1 MTDFIVGSKTI
12 GTSLLPKTELNLI
25 KQEETLLQPV
35 TVDTMTPIEL
45 TPEQSAAITSVKDAI
60 DISKE
65 DIILTYGVEE
75 STKLSQI
82 TDKTLSQVSTRDM
95 GDVGQVI
102 TDLTVQLSTKN
113 TDDVKGLA
121 RLFSKTKNKLKSL
134 QIQYESAQKNIER
147 ISGVLENHQLNLIRN
162 NKDMTD
168 MKEANRENF
177 QRLSVYVDAGKLKI
191 KELNETELVTLTEKA
206 QSGEQSDVNALTE
219 FKNQL
224 DLFEKQ
230 IHDLDAVMSLSQ
242 AMAIQL
248 ETITNSNKGLIQ
260 KMNRSRNIMI
270 PAWKNYMVMAF
281 YGEQSKQALEADKQ
295 ATDKTNELLKQVGST
310 LRKTNVEIAEQNER
324 SVIDITTLESMTSD
338 IIASL
343 QDVENARIQGK
354 ANREAATARM
364 GELRESLKQ
373 QLIATSNSNKV

>member
-1 MTDFIVGSKTI
+1 MTGFIVGDKVVSPLI
-12 GTSLLPKTELNLI
+12 PDTEVELI
-25 KQEETLLQPV
+25 KKEDTLLKPV
-35 TVDTMTPIEL
+35 TLDTMTPIEL
-45 TPEQSAAITSVKDAI
+45 TDEQNAAIVDVKNAI
-60 DISKE
+60 DITSE
-65 DIILTYGVEE
+65 DTILSYGVEE

-95 GDVGQVI
+95 GDIGQVI
-102 TDLTVQLSTKN
+102 TDLTVQLSTDGIDN
-113 TDDVKGLA
+113 DAKGLA
-121 RLFSKTKNKLKSL
+121 RLFSRTKNKLKSL

-147 ISGVLENHQLNLIRN
+147 TSAVLENHQLTLIRN
-162 NKDMTD
+162 NKDMNE

-177 QRLSVYVDAGKLKI
+177 QRLSVYVDAGKMKI
-191 KELNETELVTLTEKA
+191 KELNENELVELTNKA
-206 QSGEQSDVNALTE
+206 QSGDQSDVNKLTE

-270 PAWKNYMVMAF
+270 PAWKNYMVIAF
-281 YGEQSKQALEADKQ
+281 YGEQSQQALEADKL
-295 ATDKTNELLKQVGST
+295 ATDKTNELLKQVASK
-310 LRKTNVEIAEQNER
+310 LRTTNAEIAQQNEK
-324 SVIDITTLESMTSD
+324 SVIDISTLESMTSD
-338 IIASL
+338 IILSL

-354 ANREAATARM
+354 ANRDAATVRM

-373 QLIATSNSNKV
+373 QLIATTNPNKP